1 MHMFVEQM
9 NENRPCYIPFQKRA
23 ANRVTPR
30 LDVLQ
35 SLLPDAVTILEHSLK
50 NLQDLA
56 HVALSFA
63 LPSYLSPLLPA
74 ILNVVTS
81 TVTHEYLQFSFWPAE
96 GLDSPPLLGLGV
108 ALQVTFFLPL

>member
-23 ANRVTPR
+23 VKCVTPR
-30 LDVLQ
+30 LDILQ
-35 SLLPDAVTILEHSLK
+35 WLLPDAVTILEHSLK
-50 NLQDLA
+50 TLQDLA
-56 HVALSFA
+56 QVAHSFA

-81 TVTHEYLQFSFWPAE
+81 TVIHKYLQFSSWPVE

-108 ALQVTFFLPL
+108 AL